1 MRLQAPSVFP
11 HLQTCHCRLD
21 SLQSAP
27 MEYLIEGYRVYREKR
42 WPELR
47 SLHRELAEHGQSP
60 KTLVIACADSRVD
73 PATIFNARPGEL
85 FVVRNVANLA
95 PPFEHAPGSFH
106 GVSAAIEFAV
116 LQLKVETILV
126 LGHAQCG
133 GVIAALDKRLRNP
146 HSFLDGWISLLDTA
160 KARVE
165 EAHHEHPATALEYES
180 IRVTLENLATFPFVA
195 DAIRERGLKLAG
207 ARYGVADG
215 GLELLDPATG
225 AFNPVV

>member
-1 MRLQAPSVFP
+1 MDR
-11 HLQTCHCRLD
+11 
-21 SLQSAP
+21 
-27 MEYLIEGYRVYREKR
+27 LIEGYRTYRKTR

-47 SLHRELAEHGQSP
+47 ALHEGLALRGQSP
-60 KTLVIACADSRVD
+60 NTMVIACADSRVD
-73 PATIFNARPGEL
+73 PATIFNAGPGEL

-95 PPFEHAPGSFH
+95 PPFEQGVGYH

-133 GVIAALDKRLRNP
+133 DVAAALAERARDP
-146 HSFLDGWISLLDTA
+146 ASFLDAWVGLLDPA
-160 KARVE
+160 KARL
-165 EAHHEHPATALEYES
+165 EADCADHATALEYES

-195 DAIRERGLKLAG
+195 AALRAGGLKLAG

-215 GLELLDPATG
+215 GLEVLDPSTG
-225 AFNPVV
+225 AFKAVI